1 MPKGI
6 GYGKDAKK
14 DAGKAKA
21 VKKPEAKKPTMKKKK

>member
-14 DAGKAKA
+14 GAEKSKAI
-21 VKKPEAKKPTMKKKK
+21 KKPEAKKPAMKKKK